1 MRLILTQPSKM
12 LARLLSKLIESKS
25 PWTISLPL
33 ISHART
39 HRLIHSWKIL
49 PPWVIHP
56 LLAVTWFKLLVSATS
71 HIQVPHLL
79 WGETVT
85 IHSVFLV
92 VYLRHPSLHAWVT
105 THPMHIRHVSLRHV
119 SLRHVSLRHITSES
133 HAHFPTH
140 LTAHLATHLAHLTR
154 ISSSEPHALVV
165 PHLHVLQ
172 RLSLSPSV
180 HAWSSLVSER

>member
-1 MRLILTQPSKM
+1 MWLILTQPSKI

-25 PWTISLPL
+25 PWTISCPL

-49 PPWVIHP
+49 PPGVINS
-56 LLAVTWFKLLVSATS
+56 LLAVTWFRMLVSATS

-79 WGETVT
+79 GGQTVT

-105 THPMHIRHVSLRHV
+105 THPMHIRHVALG
-119 SLRHVSLRHITSES
+119 HVSLRHISLRHISSES

-140 LTAHLATHLAHLTR
+140 LTAHLAHLATYLAHLTR

-165 PHLHVLQ
+165 PHLHVL
-172 RLSLSPSV
+172 
-180 HAWSSLVSER
+180 